1 MDIEIYHC
9 KSWNYLPRAS
19 RVEEEMR
26 ESFPSAN
33 IKRLQSNIEGDFKV
47 LVDGKNIYDKLNDTQ
62 TFPKIFEIT
71 KLIKE
76 LNQS

>member
-1 MDIEIYHC
+1 
-9 KSWNYLPRAS
+9 
-19 RVEEEMR
+19 MR